1 MSEIDKNKSKK
12 GTLLVWVTNPEAA
25 GRIVSSAKLFAS
37 DKSLDLKV
45 VSVQRETRDNWT
57 DTIRD
62 LERLQ
67 SAASGSDA
75 ELTVVYSDDRIEA
88 AKKLVRSEK
97 PMAMFAGVPD
107 KAAEL
112 LREALGIFRSGHF
125 DGGDEV
131 LPPVRARCADREL
144 AAREDHRLGQVL
156 QHETQR
162 RGRVGHR
169 VRPMQHDESV
179 ILVVVVG
186 NDVRQVCP

>member
-107 KAAEL
+107 KGSTNFFV
-112 LREALGIFRSGHF
+112 EALSIEFPSVTLYCVDSKG
-125 DGGDEV
+125 EV
-131 LPPVRARCADREL
+131 NKYERA
-144 AAREDHRLGQVL
+144 
-156 QHETQR
+156 
-162 RGRVGHR
+162 
-169 VRPMQHDESV
+169 
-179 ILVVVVG
+179 
-186 NDVRQVCP
+186 

>member
-1 MSEIDKNKSKK
+1 MSTCKRCGMMVEYYPAGVLRTALNLKIKEDISMSEIDKSKSKR

-45 VSVQRETRDNWT
+45 VSVQRETRDNWA

-67 SAASGSDA
+67 AAASGSQA

-97 PMAMFAGVPD
+97 PMAMFAGRPD
-107 KAAEL
+107 KGSTNFFV
-112 LREALGIFRSGHF
+112 EALSIEFPSVTLYSVDSRG
-125 DGGDEV
+125 EV
-131 LPPVRARCADREL
+131 EKYVREQIR
-144 AAREDHRLGQVL
+144 
-156 QHETQR
+156 
-162 RGRVGHR
+162 
-169 VRPMQHDESV
+169 
-179 ILVVVVG
+179 
-186 NDVRQVCP
+186 